1 MNSAVRDLIEEAIR
15 HATNA
20 QRAVHPDGG
29 HHDARRVRELIS
41 ETLTKLS

>member
-1 MNSAVRDLIEEAIR
+1 MNSEVGNLIERAIR

-20 QRAVHPDGG
+20 QRAVHPNGG

-41 ETLTKLS
+41 ESLAKLK